1 MISEQS
7 ANTRSDTEAFTR
19 LDRLEGQIT
28 LLEPFVVADIS
39 PQYVSWL
46 NDPEVVRYSNQRFIT
61 HTTHSC
67 TLYVNKFK
75 GSVSKLFK
83 IIRKSDAS
91 TIGTITAYINQS
103 HKTADMGIL
112 IGDRSSWGKGLG
124 GDAWFT
130 LLNALLSL
138 RQIRKVTAGTMDC
151 NQSMIRII
159 QRSGMKFEAV
169 RSKQEL
175 LDGTP
180 QDILYFAKFNEKW
193 V

>member
-1 MISEQS
+1 MISGQS
-7 ANTRSDTEAFTR
+7 AKTRFDPSGLVL
-19 LDRLEGQIT
+19 LDRIEGQQT
-28 LLEPFVVADIS
+28 LLESFAVEDVS
-39 PQYVSWL
+39 PQYVAWL

-67 TLYVNKFK
+67 TLYVNNFK

-83 IIRKSDAS
+83 IIRKSDAT

-151 NQSMIRII
+151 NQSMNRII
-159 QRSGMKFEAV
+159 QRSGMTFEAV

-175 LDGTP
+175 LDGRP

>member
-7 ANTRSDTEAFTR
+7 AKTRFDPSELVL
-19 LDRLEGQIT
+19 LDRIEGQHT
-28 LLEPFVVADIS
+28 LLESFAVEDIS
-39 PQYVSWL
+39 AQYVAWL

-61 HTTHSC
+61 HTAHSC
-67 TLYVNKFK
+67 TLYVRNFK

-83 IIRKSDAS
+83 IIRKSDAT
-91 TIGTITAYINQS
+91 TIGTITAHINQF
-103 HKTADMGIL
+103 HQTADLGIL
-112 IGDRSSWGKGLG
+112 IGERSSWGKGLG
-124 GDAWFT
+124 GDAWFA

-151 NQSMIRII
+151 NQSMIRVI
-159 QRSGMKFEAV
+159 QKSGMKLEAV

-175 LDGTP
+175 LDGKP
-180 QDILYFAKFNEKW
+180 QDILYFAKFNEKS

>member
-1 MISEQS
+1 MISGQS
-7 ANTRSDTEAFTR
+7 ANTRFDPSGLVL
-19 LDRLEGQIT
+19 LDRIEGQQT
-28 LLEPFVVADIS
+28 LLESFAVEDIS
-39 PQYVSWL
+39 PQYVAWL

-67 TLYVNKFK
+67 TLYVNNFK

-83 IIRKSDAS
+83 IIRKSDAT

-124 GDAWFT
+124 GDAWCT

-159 QRSGMKFEAV
+159 QRSGMTFEAV

-175 LDGTP
+175 LDGKP
-180 QDILYFAKFNEKW
+180 QDILYFAKFNEKS

>member
-1 MISEQS
+1 MISGQS
-7 ANTRSDTEAFTR
+7 ANTRFDPSGLVL
-19 LDRLEGQIT
+19 LDRIEGQQT
-28 LLEPFVVADIS
+28 LLESFAVEDIS
-39 PQYVSWL
+39 PQYVAWL

-67 TLYVNKFK
+67 TLYVNNFK
-75 GSVSKLFK
+75 GSLSKLFK
-83 IIRKSDAS
+83 IIRKSDAT

-124 GDAWFT
+124 GDAWFA

-159 QRSGMKFEAV
+159 QRSGMTFEAV

-175 LDGTP
+175 LDGKP
-180 QDILYFAKFNEKW
+180 QDILYFAKFN
-193 V
+193 